1 MKERRLLTQ
10 QITVANGAADD
21 AALHIAPPFVARH
34 HAVTHQECGGAN
46 MVGNHAQALVAQI
59 SATRFAGSGLDQRVK
74 NIDLVVA
81 VHVLQDG
88 RKAFESHASVHAGR
102 GQRRDRAVFVHIE
115 LHEHVIPNLDEA
127 VAVFVGAAGWAAGNV
142 VAVVV
147 KDFRARATRA
157 GVSHHPEVI

>member
-1 MKERRLLTQ
+1 M
-10 QITVANGAADD
+10 ANGTADD
-21 AALHIAPPFVARH
+21 TALHIAAPFVAGH

-88 RKAFESHASVHAGR
+88 RKAFESHTGVDAGR
-102 GQRRDRAVFVHIE
+102 GQRRDRSVFVHIE
-115 LHEHVIPNLDEA
+115 LHEHVVPNLNEA
-127 VAVFVGAAGWAAGNV
+127 VAVFVGASGWAAENV
-142 VAVVV
+142 VTVVV
-147 KDFRARATRA
+147 KDFRTRATRA
-157 GVSHHPEVI
+157 GISHHPKVV